1 MFVMGNK
8 MFDFSLDLGVLHKK
22 KLGLNAEFL
31 EVLRFAFVCLWGTN
45 SYKISSNRATGATSS
60 PLIIPWL

>member
-22 KLGLNAEFL
+22 TRHSSRVFRSIQ
-31 EVLRFAFVCLWGTN
+31 VCFVCLWGTN